1 MGATA
6 SVEVVRSVPLVS
18 ERWLLEEE
26 GVPETPLHDRC
37 IDLLKLILVAWV
49 ARRGLDASLH
59 RNIAVRW
66 DRARANTG
74 VDPDLCVVSPA
85 LPADATSL
93 CLWEPGSAP
102 PRLAVEVV
110 SERTADKDYLDN
122 PDRYA
127 ACGATELW
135 VFDPMRFG
143 PSTTGGPFALQV
155 WRRDRHGR
163 FVQTY
168 AGDGPAY
175 SDELSAWLVV
185 TDEGMRLRVADD
197 EEGTSLWPTP
207 EEAARAE
214 TERVRAREQE
224 ALAEVARLRA
234 ELERL
239 RGG

>member
-26 GVPETPLHDRC
+26 GVAETPLHDHC
-37 IDLLKLILVAWV
+37 IDLLKLILLAWV
-49 ARRGLDASLH
+49 ARRALDASVH

-66 DRARANTG
+66 DRARPNTG
-74 VDPDLCVVSPA
+74 VDPDLCVVTPA

-110 SERTADKDYLDN
+110 SEGTADKDYLDN

-127 ACGATELW
+127 ACGAGEIW

-143 PSTTGGPFALQV
+143 PSTTGGPFTLQV

-175 SDELSAWLVV
+175 SDALSAWLVV
-185 TDEGMRLRVADD
+185 TDGGTRLRVADD
-197 EEGTSLWPTP
+197 EEGASLWPTR
-207 EEAARAE
+207 EE
-214 TERVRAREQE
+214 E
-224 ALAEVARLRA
+224 ALAREREALDEVARLRA

-239 RGG
+239 RDG